1 MTQTLTRAR
10 MHERLIR
17 EAGVRVDRASIIVLF
32 KLHHRREGAMRVTDI
47 ATLVGVETPAI
58 TRKVQQLEHQ
68 GYVTRLADPNDRR
81 AALIALTD
89 EGRAVVDCILR
100 VHQEMLARLVAKW
113 STGELDTF
121 AQLLTR
127 FTNSLTTEVET
138 YLD

>member
-1 MTQTLTRAR
+1 
-10 MHERLIR
+10 
-17 EAGVRVDRASIIVLF
+17 
-32 KLHHRREGAMRVTDI
+32 MRVTDI
-47 ATLVGVETPAI
+47 AVLVGVETPTV

-68 GYVTRLADPNDRR
+68 GYVARLADPNDRR

-89 EGRAVVDCILR
+89 EGRAVVDSIIR
-100 VHQEMLARLVAKW
+100 VRQEMIARVVANW

-127 FTNSLTTEVET
+127 FTNSLTTEAET